1 MKKTIQVVLRAL
13 CFLIAG
19 LCLWGNVFAQTQ
31 EVSGVVKSSEGS
43 PLAGVTVAVKNGQI
57 KVLTADNGSF
67 HIKAAK
73 GDVLHFSY
81 IGFADVEETVTG
93 ASMQVIMTANEAAS
107 AGSDVVVTALGIKRE
122 SKSLGYGVQEIKGAE
137 LADRHEDNVTNTLSG
152 KVAGLQV
159 IKSSNGPA
167 GSTKIVLRGY
177 NSLTGDNQPLIV
189 VDGIPIDNYAGVPR
203 GGTNDFWNPSLDM
216 GNGLSDINADDI
228 ASVSVLK
235 GPAAAAL
242 YGSRAGNGVILITT
256 KTGHK
261 QDGLGIT
268 VSSNFGIESVFT
280 QPDMQSQYGQGDNG
294 TLDKTSGASWGPQIK
309 GQSYEKWDGSKAN
322 MQAYDNVKNYF
333 GNGFN
338 NSTNV
343 SFSQL
348 YNKTSIY
355 TSFNRLYDKSMLP
368 GSKYERTNLT
378 SRAVS
383 KFGKNDRWTLDT
395 KVQYSNSTA
404 NNRPSGGVNAGNAFA
419 VMYQLPRSLDI
430 RDFSAAT
437 DPYGAMIWYVPA
449 SSEVN
454 PYWASKYNLNS
465 DTRDRFLLNG
475 SLKYQFND
483 WLNAEIKGG
492 ADIYNTATEG
502 KTYAGGPLTNQ
513 YSEGKNSFTETN
525 YSFLINAQKDNV
537 FGKFGGLVNVGG
549 NLMDRTLSSL
559 SSGSGSLEVPD
570 LFLLNNGVNSPTV
583 SQSYSHQK
591 INSLYGT
598 VQVNYDGYI
607 FLDGTF
613 RNDWSSTLSKENR
626 SYFYPSLSLSYVFT
640 DMIRKTGGNVPSW
653 FTYGKLRA
661 SVAEVGNGL
670 QPYQLY
676 NTYSIGKDP
685 NGNTNASTGST
696 FYNADVRSE
705 LIKSTEIGTELKFLQ
720 NRIGLDISWYKTNA
734 TRQLLAIP
742 QDALSGYSSKMINAG
757 NIQNEGIEVVLNTSV
772 LNKPGAL
779 NWDMTVN
786 FSKNNNKII
795 ALTDE
800 NHTYSLGGY
809 DDVSIVAETG
819 RNYGEIYGTKFLRV
833 DDPDSKYYGQLLL
846 SGTGLPQ
853 GTADK
858 YDLGNQQANY
868 LLGITNHFSYK
879 GFNLSFLLD
888 GRFGGK
894 IFSATYA
901 AMEAAGTAGVTA
913 NRGKMVV
920 NGVIEDGK
928 GGYVDNTTEVSTE
941 EYWKAVQKSGNVG
954 IVEANLYDA
963 TNIRLRNVQ
972 LSYNLPQRWLEKSPV
987 QRASLGFSCNN
998 VWMIS
1003 SHLHGIDPESVYAT
1017 GTNAVGFENAAPPT
1031 TRSFMFNLSL
1041 SF

>member
-1 MKKTIQVVLRAL
+1 MKKSTQVVLRAV
-13 CFLIAG
+13 CFLMAG
-19 LCLWGNVFAQTQ
+19 LVLWGSAFAQAQ
-31 EVSGVVKSSEGS
+31 EVSGVVKSSEGT
-43 PLAGVTVAVKNGQI
+43 PLAGVTVSVKGGQT
-57 KVLTADNGSF
+57 KVLSTDDGAF
-67 HIKAAK
+67 HIKAANEE
-73 GDVLHFSY
+73 VLVFSY
-81 IGFADVEETVTG
+81 IGFADVEQTVSGTT
-93 ASMQVIMTANEAAS
+93 MNVTMTPNEAAS
-107 AGSDVVVTALGIKRE
+107 AGTDVVVTALGIKRE

-137 LADRHEDNVTNTLSG
+137 LSDRHEDNVTNTLSG

-203 GGTNDFWNPSLDM
+203 GGTNDYWNPSLDM
-216 GNGLSDINADDI
+216 GNGLSDLNADDI

-261 QDGLGIT
+261 QNGLGIT
-268 VSSNFGIESVFT
+268 VSSNFAVENVFM
-280 QPDMQSQYGQGDNG
+280 QPDIQSKYGQGDNG
-294 TLDKTSGASWGPQIK
+294 TYDKTSSASWGPEIT
-309 GQSYEKWDGSKAN
+309 GQSYEKWDGSTAN
-322 MQAYDNVKNYF
+322 MQAYDNVKNF
-333 GNGFN
+333 FNNGFN

-378 SRAVS
+378 TRAVS
-383 KFGKNDRWTLDT
+383 KFGKDDRWTLDT
-395 KVQYSNSTA
+395 KVQYSKSTA
-404 NNRPSGGVNAGNAFA
+404 NNRPSGGDNAGNAFA
-419 VMYQLPRSLDI
+419 VMYQLPRTLDI
-430 RDFSAAT
+430 RDFSAAK
-437 DPYGAMIWYVPA
+437 DQYGDMIWYDPA
-449 SSEVN
+449 SSQLN
-454 PYWASKYNLNS
+454 PYWGAKYNLNS

-513 YSEGKNSFTETN
+513 YSQGKNSFTETN
-525 YSFLINAQKDNV
+525 YSFLVNAQKDNI

-549 NLMDRTLSSL
+549 NLMDRTISAL
-559 SSGSGSLEVPD
+559 SSGSGALEVPD
-570 LFLLNNGVNSPTV
+570 LFVLNNGVNSPSV

-598 VQVNYDGYI
+598 VQVNYDGYL

-613 RNDWSSTLSKENR
+613 RNDWSSTLSKNNR
-626 SYFYPSLSLSYVFT
+626 SYFYPSLSLSYVFS
-640 DMIRKTGGNVPSW
+640 DMIRKTGGSLPSW

-661 SVAEVGNGL
+661 SVAEVGNSL

-685 NGNTNASTGST
+685 NGNTTASTGST
-696 FYNADVRSE
+696 YYNDNVRSE

-720 NRIGLDISWYKTNA
+720 SRIGLDVSYYKTNA

-742 QDALSGYSSKMINAG
+742 QDPLSGYSSKMVNAG
-757 NIQNEGIEVVLNTSV
+757 NIQNEGIEVILNTSI
-772 LNKPGAL
+772 LNKPDAL

-795 ALTDE
+795 SLTDE
-800 NHTYSLGGY
+800 SNTYALGGY
-809 DDVSIVAETG
+809 DALSIVAETG
-819 RNYGEIYGTKFLRV
+819 KNYGEIYGTAFKRV
-833 DDPDSKYYGQLLL
+833 EDKSSSDYGKLLL

-853 GTADK
+853 ATSDK
-858 YDLGNQQANY
+858 RDLGNQQADY
-868 LLGITNHFSYK
+868 LLGMTNHFSYK
-879 GFNLSFLLD
+879 GINLSFLID

-894 IFSATYA
+894 IFSGTYA
-901 AMEAAGTAGVTA
+901 AMEAAGTAGITA

-920 NGVIEDGK
+920 DGVVDDGA
-928 GGYVDNTTEVSTE
+928 GGYTANTTEITTE
-941 EYWKAVQKSGNVG
+941 QYWKAVQSGNIG

-963 TNIRLRNVQ
+963 TNIRLRNIQV
-972 LSYNLPQRWLEKSPV
+972 SYNLPRKWLGTSPI
-987 QRASLGFSCNN
+987 QRASVGLSCNN

-1003 SHLHGIDPESVYAT
+1003 SHMHGIDPESVYAT

-1031 TRSFMFNLSL
+1031 TRSIMFNLSL

>member
-1 MKKTIQVVLRAL
+1 MKKSTQVVLRAA
-13 CFLIAG
+13 CFFIAG
-19 LCLWGNVFAQTQ
+19 LFLWGNAFAQTQ
-31 EVSGVVKSSEGS
+31 EVSGVVKSSEGT
-43 PLAGVTVAVKNGQI
+43 PLAGVVVAVKDGQQ
-57 KVLTADNGSF
+57 KVLSQDNGSF
-67 HIKAAK
+67 HIKAAN
-73 GDVLHFSY
+73 GNVLTFSY
-81 IGFADVEETVTG
+81 IGYANAEQTVTG
-93 ASMQVIMTANEAAS
+93 PTMEVTMTANEAAS

-122 SKSLGYGVQEIKGAE
+122 SKSLGYGVQEVKGAE
-137 LADRHEDNVTNTLSG
+137 LADRHEPNVTNTLSG

-159 IKSSNGPA
+159 VKSSNGPA

-256 KTGHK
+256 KTGKK
-261 QDGLGIT
+261 QNGLGIT
-268 VSSNFGIESVFT
+268 VSSNFGFENVFT
-280 QPDMQSQYGQGDNG
+280 QPDMQSKYGEGENG
-294 TLDKTSGASWGPQIK
+294 IYDKSSGSSWGPEIK
-309 GQSYEKWDGSKAN
+309 GQSYEKWDGSTGT
-322 MQAYDNVKNYF
+322 MRAYDNVKNF
-333 GNGFN
+333 FNTGFN

-378 SRAVS
+378 ARAVS
-383 KFGKNDRWTLDT
+383 KFGKDDRWTLDT
-395 KVQYSNSTA
+395 KVQYSKSAA

-430 RDFSAAT
+430 RDFSVPK
-437 DPYGAMIWYVPA
+437 DQYGNMTWYDPA
-449 SSEVN
+449 STDIN
-454 PYWASKYNLNS
+454 PYWAALYNLNS
-465 DTRDRFLLNG
+465 DSRDRFLLNG

-492 ADIYNTATEG
+492 ADIYNTATEA
-502 KTYAGGPLTNQ
+502 KAYAGGPITNQ
-513 YSEGKNSFTETN
+513 YSQGKNSFTETN
-525 YSFLINAQKDNV
+525 YSFLINAQKDNI
-537 FGKFGGLVNVGG
+537 FGKFGGLLNIGG
-549 NLMDRTLSSL
+549 NLMDRTISSL
-559 SSGSGSLEVPD
+559 SSGSGELVVPD
-570 LFLLNNGVNSPTV
+570 LFLLNNGKNSPTV
-583 SQSYSHQK
+583 SQTYSHHK
-591 INSLYGT
+591 INSLYGSA
-598 VQVNYDGYI
+598 QVNYDGYL
-607 FLDGTF
+607 FLDATF
-613 RNDWSSTLSKENR
+613 RNDWSSTLSKANR

-640 DMIRKTGGNVPSW
+640 DMIRKTGGSVPSW

-661 SVAEVGNGL
+661 SIAQVGNSL

-685 NGNTNASTGST
+685 NGNTTAAPGGTYFNE
-696 FYNADVRSE
+696 NVRSE
-705 LIKSTEIGTELKFLQ
+705 LIKSTEIGTELRFLQ
-720 NRIGLDISWYKTNA
+720 SRIGLDLSWYKTNA
-734 TRQLLAIP
+734 TRQLLAID
-742 QDALSGYSSKMINAG
+742 QDPLSGYPKKMVNAG
-757 NIQNEGIEVVLNTSV
+757 NIQNEGFEAILNARI
-772 LNKPGAL
+772 LDKPESL

-795 ALTDE
+795 ELTPD
-800 NHTYSLGGY
+800 NPSYSLGGY
-809 DDVSIVAETG
+809 DALSIVAEAG
-819 RNYGEIYGTKFLRV
+819 KNYGEIYGTAFQRV
-833 DDPDSKYYGQLLL
+833 EDPNSEYYGQLLL
-846 SGTGLPQ
+846 TGTGLPQ
-853 GTADK
+853 GTSDLR
-858 YDLGNQQANY
+858 DLGNQQADY
-868 LLGITNHFSYK
+868 LLGITNHFSFK
-879 GFNLSFLLD
+879 GFNLSFLVD

-920 NGVIEDGK
+920 DGVVDDGN
-928 GGYVDNTTEVSTE
+928 GGYTKNTTEITTE
-941 EYWKAVQKSGNVG
+941 QYWTAIQSGNIG

-963 TNIRLRNVQ
+963 TNIRLRNIQ
-972 LSYNLPQRWLEKSPV
+972 LSYNLPHRWLEKSAI
-987 QRASLGFSCNN
+987 QRASVGLSCNN

-1003 SHLHGIDPESVYAT
+1003 SHMRGIDPESVYAT
-1017 GTNAVGFENAAPPT
+1017 GSNAVGFESSAPPT
-1031 TRSFMFNLSL
+1031 TRSIMFNLSL

>member
-1 MKKTIQVVLRAL
+1 MKKSTQVVLRAA
-13 CFLIAG
+13 CFFIAG
-19 LCLWGNVFAQTQ
+19 LFLWGNAFAQTQ
-31 EVSGVVKSSEGS
+31 EVSGVVKSSEGT
-43 PLAGVTVAVKNGQI
+43 PLAGVVVAVKDGQQ
-57 KVLTADNGSF
+57 KVLSQDNGSF
-67 HIKAAK
+67 HIKAAN
-73 GDVLHFSY
+73 GNVLTFSY
-81 IGFADVEETVTG
+81 IGYANAEQTVTG
-93 ASMQVIMTANEAAS
+93 PTMEVTMTANEAAS

-122 SKSLGYGVQEIKGAE
+122 SKSLGYGVQEVKGAE
-137 LADRHEDNVTNTLSG
+137 LADRHEPNVTNTLSG

-159 IKSSNGPA
+159 VKSSNGPA

-256 KTGHK
+256 KTGKK
-261 QDGLGIT
+261 QNGLGIT
-268 VSSNFGIESVFT
+268 VSSNFGFENVFT
-280 QPDMQSQYGQGDNG
+280 QPDMQSKYGEGENG
-294 TLDKTSGASWGPQIK
+294 IYDKSSGSSWGPEIK
-309 GQSYEKWDGSKAN
+309 GQSYEKWDGSTGT
-322 MQAYDNVKNYF
+322 MRAYDNVKNF
-333 GNGFN
+333 FNTGFN

-378 SRAVS
+378 ARAVS
-383 KFGKNDRWTLDT
+383 KFGKDDRWTLDT
-395 KVQYSNSTA
+395 KVQYSKSAA

-430 RDFSAAT
+430 RDFSVPK
-437 DPYGAMIWYVPA
+437 DQYGNMTWYDPA
-449 SSEVN
+449 STDIN
-454 PYWASKYNLNS
+454 PYWAALYNLNS
-465 DTRDRFLLNG
+465 DSRDRFLLNG

-492 ADIYNTATEG
+492 ADIYNTATEA
-502 KTYAGGPLTNQ
+502 KAYAGGPITNQ
-513 YSEGKNSFTETN
+513 YSQGKNSFTETN
-525 YSFLINAQKDNV
+525 YSFLINAQKDNI
-537 FGKFGGLVNVGG
+537 FGKFGGLLNIGG
-549 NLMDRTLSSL
+549 NLMDRTISSL
-559 SSGSGSLEVPD
+559 SSGSGELVVPD
-570 LFLLNNGVNSPTV
+570 LFLLNNGKNSPTV
-583 SQSYSHQK
+583 SQTYSHHK
-591 INSLYGT
+591 INSLYGSA
-598 VQVNYDGYI
+598 QVNYDGYL
-607 FLDGTF
+607 FLDATF
-613 RNDWSSTLSKENR
+613 RNDWSSTLSKANR

-640 DMIRKTGGNVPSW
+640 DMIRKTGGSVPSW

-661 SVAEVGNGL
+661 SIAQVGNSL

-685 NGNTNASTGST
+685 NGNTTAAPGGTYFNE
-696 FYNADVRSE
+696 NVRSE
-705 LIKSTEIGTELKFLQ
+705 LIKSTEIGTELRFLQ
-720 NRIGLDISWYKTNA
+720 SRIGLDLSWYKTNA
-734 TRQLLAIP
+734 TRQLLAID
-742 QDALSGYSSKMINAG
+742 QDPLSGYPKKMVNAG
-757 NIQNEGIEVVLNTSV
+757 NIQNEGFEAILNARI
-772 LNKPGAL
+772 LDKPESL

-795 ALTDE
+795 ELTPD
-800 NHTYSLGGY
+800 NPSYSLGGY
-809 DDVSIVAETG
+809 DALSIVAEAG
-819 RNYGEIYGTKFLRV
+819 KNYGEIYGTAFQRV
-833 DDPDSKYYGQLLL
+833 EDPNSEYYGQLLL
-846 SGTGLPQ
+846 TGTGLPQ
-853 GTADK
+853 GTSDLR
-858 YDLGNQQANY
+858 DLGNQQADY
-868 LLGITNHFSYK
+868 LLGITNYFSFK
-879 GFNLSFLLD
+879 GFNLSFLVD

-920 NGVIEDGK
+920 DGVVDDGN
-928 GGYVDNTTEVSTE
+928 GGYTKNTTEITTE
-941 EYWKAVQKSGNVG
+941 QYWTAIQSGNIG

-963 TNIRLRNVQ
+963 TNIRLRNIQ
-972 LSYNLPQRWLEKSPV
+972 LSYNLPHRWLEKSAI
-987 QRASLGFSCNN
+987 QRASVGLSCNN

-1003 SHLHGIDPESVYAT
+1003 SHMRGIDPESVYAT
-1017 GTNAVGFENAAPPT
+1017 GSNAVGFESSAPPT
-1031 TRSFMFNLSL
+1031 TRSIMFNLSL

>member
-1 MKKTIQVVLRAL
+1 MKKSTQVVLRAA
-13 CFLIAG
+13 CFFMAG
-19 LCLWGNVFAQTQ
+19 LFLWGNAFAQTQ
-31 EVSGVVKSSEGS
+31 EVSGVVKSSEGT
-43 PLAGVTVAVKNGQI
+43 PLAGVVVAVKDGQQ
-57 KVLTADNGSF
+57 KVLSQDNGSF
-67 HIKAAK
+67 HIKAAN
-73 GDVLHFSY
+73 GNVLTFSY
-81 IGFADVEETVTG
+81 IGYANAEQTVTG
-93 ASMQVIMTANEAAS
+93 PTMEVTMTANEAAS

-122 SKSLGYGVQEIKGAE
+122 SKSLGYGVQEVKGAE
-137 LADRHEDNVTNTLSG
+137 LADRHEPNVTNTLSG

-159 IKSSNGPA
+159 VKSSNGPA

-256 KTGHK
+256 KTGKK
-261 QDGLGIT
+261 QNGLGIT
-268 VSSNFGIESVFT
+268 VSSNFGFENVFT
-280 QPDMQSQYGQGDNG
+280 QPDMQSKYGEGENG
-294 TLDKTSGASWGPQIK
+294 IYDKTSGSSWGPEIK
-309 GQSYEKWDGSKAN
+309 GQSYEKWDGSTGT
-322 MQAYDNVKNYF
+322 MQAYDNVKNF
-333 GNGFN
+333 FNTGFN

-378 SRAVS
+378 ARAVG
-383 KFGKNDRWTLDT
+383 KFGKDDRWTLDT
-395 KVQYSNSTA
+395 KVQYSKSAA

-430 RDFSAAT
+430 RDFSVPKDQYGNMTWYDPTST
-437 DPYGAMIWYVPA
+437 DI
-449 SSEVN
+449 N
-454 PYWASKYNLNS
+454 PYWAALYNLNS
-465 DTRDRFLLNG
+465 DSRDRFLLNG

-492 ADIYNTATEG
+492 ADIYNTATEA
-502 KTYAGGPLTNQ
+502 KAYAGGPITNQ
-513 YSEGKNSFTETN
+513 YSQGKNSFTETN
-525 YSFLINAQKDNV
+525 YSFLINAQKDNI
-537 FGKFGGLVNVGG
+537 FGKFGGLLNIGG
-549 NLMDRTLSSL
+549 NLMDRTISSL
-559 SSGSGSLEVPD
+559 SSGSGELVVPD
-570 LFLLNNGVNSPTV
+570 LFLLNNGKNSPTV
-583 SQSYSHQK
+583 SQTYSHHK
-591 INSLYGT
+591 INSLYGSA
-598 VQVNYDGYI
+598 QVNYDGYL
-607 FLDGTF
+607 FLDATF
-613 RNDWSSTLSKENR
+613 RNDWSSTLSKANR

-640 DMIRKTGGNVPSW
+640 DMIRKTGGSVPSW

-661 SVAEVGNGL
+661 SIAQVGNSL

-685 NGNTNASTGST
+685 NGNTTAGPGGTYFNE
-696 FYNADVRSE
+696 NVRSE
-705 LIKSTEIGTELKFLQ
+705 LIKSTEIGTELRFFQ
-720 NRIGLDISWYKTNA
+720 SRIGLDLSWYKTNA
-734 TRQLLAIP
+734 TRQLLAID
-742 QDALSGYSSKMINAG
+742 QDPLSGYPKKMVNAG
-757 NIQNEGIEVVLNTSV
+757 NIQNEGFEAILNARI
-772 LNKPGAL
+772 LDKPESL

-795 ALTDE
+795 ELTPD
-800 NHTYSLGGY
+800 NPSYSLGGY
-809 DDVSIVAETG
+809 DALSIVAEAG
-819 RNYGEIYGTKFLRV
+819 KNYGEIYGTAFQRV
-833 DDPDSKYYGQLLL
+833 EDPNSEYYGQLLL
-846 SGTGLPQ
+846 TGTGLPQ
-853 GTADK
+853 GTSDLR
-858 YDLGNQQANY
+858 DLGNQQADY
-868 LLGITNHFSYK
+868 LLGVTNHFSFK
-879 GFNLSFLLD
+879 GFNLSFLVD

-920 NGVIEDGK
+920 DGVVDDGN
-928 GGYVDNTTEVSTE
+928 GGYTKNTTEITTE
-941 EYWKAVQKSGNVG
+941 QYWTAIQSGNIG

-963 TNIRLRNVQ
+963 TNIRLRNIQ
-972 LSYNLPQRWLEKSPV
+972 LSYNLPHRWLEKSAI
-987 QRASLGFSCNN
+987 QRASVGLSCNN

-1003 SHLHGIDPESVYAT
+1003 SHMRGIDPESVYAT
-1017 GTNAVGFENAAPPT
+1017 GSNAVGFESSAPPT
-1031 TRSFMFNLSL
+1031 TRSIMFNLSL

>member
-1 MKKTIQVVLRAL
+1 MKKSTHVVLRAV

-19 LCLWGNVFAQTQ
+19 LTLWGNVFAQTQ
-31 EVSGVVKSSEGS
+31 EVSGVVKSSEGT
-43 PLAGVTVAVKNGQI
+43 PLEGVVVAVKNGQQ
-57 KVLTADNGSF
+57 KVLSEHNGRF
-67 HIKAAK
+67 QIKAAN
-73 GDVLHFSY
+73 GDVLTFSY
-81 IGFADVEETVTG
+81 IGYADAEQTVT
-93 ASMQVIMTANEAAS
+93 STTMEVTMTANEAAS

-122 SKSLGYGVQEIKGAE
+122 SKSLGYGVQEIKGPE
-137 LADRHEDNVTNTLSG
+137 LADRHENNVTNSLTG

-189 VDGIPIDNYAGVPR
+189 VDGIPVDNYAGVPR

-256 KTGHK
+256 KTGIK

-268 VSSNFGIESVFT
+268 VSSNFGFESVFT
-280 QPDMQSQYGQGDNG
+280 QPDLQSKYGQGANG
-294 TLDKTSGASWGPQIK
+294 VYSRTSSSSWGPEIK
-309 GQSYEKWDGSKAN
+309 GQSYEKWDGSTGT
-322 MQAYDNVKNYF
+322 MQAHDNVKSFFNT
-333 GNGFN
+333 GFN

-383 KFGKNDRWTLDT
+383 KFGKDDRWTLDT
-395 KVQYSNSTA
+395 KIQYSKSTA

-430 RDFSAAT
+430 RDFSEAKDQFGDMSWY
-437 DPYGAMIWYVPA
+437 DPTSTEI
-449 SSEVN
+449 N
-454 PYWASKYNLNS
+454 PYWGALYNLNS
-465 DTRDRFLLNG
+465 DTRNRFLLNG

-492 ADIYNTATEG
+492 ADIYNTNTEG
-502 KTYAGGPLTNQ
+502 KAYAGGPITNQ
-513 YSEGKNSFTETN
+513 YSQGKNDFTETN
-525 YSFLINAQKDNV
+525 YSFLINAQKDNI
-537 FGKFGGLVNVGG
+537 FGKLGGLVNVGG
-549 NLMDRTLSSL
+549 NLMDRTISSL
-559 SSGSGSLEVPD
+559 SSGSGELVVPD
-570 LFLLNNGVNSPTV
+570 LFLLNNGKNSPTV
-583 SQSYSHQK
+583 NQTYSHHK

-613 RNDWSSTLSKENR
+613 RNDWSSTLSKNNR
-626 SYFYPSLSLSYVFT
+626 SYFYPSVSLSYVFT

-661 SVAEVGNGL
+661 SLAEVGNSL

-685 NGNTNASTGST
+685 NGNTTAGTGDT
-696 FYNADVRSE
+696 YFNDNVRSE
-705 LIKSTEIGTELKFLQ
+705 LIKSTEIGAELRFFKS
-720 NRIGLDISWYKTNA
+720 RIGLDLSWYKTNA
-734 TRQLLAIP
+734 TRQLLAIS
-742 QDALSGYSSKMINAG
+742 QDPLSGYPKKMVNAG
-757 NIQNEGIEVVLNTSV
+757 NIQNEGFEAILNARILDNPSS
-772 LNKPGAL
+772 LG
-779 NWDMTVN
+779 WDMTVN

-795 ALTDE
+795 ELTPD
-800 NHTYSLGGY
+800 NPSYSLGGY
-809 DDVSIVAETG
+809 DALNIVAEAG
-819 RNYGEIYGTKFLRV
+819 KNYGEIYGTAFRRV
-833 DDPDSKYYGQLLL
+833 EDPSSKYYGQLLL

-853 GTADK
+853 GTPDSR
-858 YDLGNQQANY
+858 DLGNQQADY
-868 LLGITNHFSYK
+868 LLGVTNNFSFG
-879 GFNLSFLLD
+879 GFNLSFLVD

-901 AMEAAGTAGVTA
+901 AMEAAGTAGITG

-920 NGVIEDGK
+920 DGVVDDGN
-928 GGYVDNTTEVSTE
+928 GGYAKNATEITTEQ
-941 EYWKAVQKSGNVG
+941 YWSAIQSGNIG

-963 TNIRLRNVQ
+963 TNIRLRNIQ
-972 LSYNLPQRWLEKSPV
+972 LSYNIPHKWLERSAI
-987 QRASLGFSCNN
+987 QRASVGLSCNN

-1003 SHLHGIDPESVYAT
+1003 SHMPGIDPESVYAT
-1017 GTNAVGFENAAPPT
+1017 GSNAVGFESSAPPT
-1031 TRSFMFNLSL
+1031 TRSIMFNLSL

>member
-1 MKKTIQVVLRAL
+1 MKKSTQVVLRAV

-19 LCLWGNVFAQTQ
+19 LTLWGNVFAQTQ
-31 EVSGVVKSSEGS
+31 EVSGVVKSSEGT
-43 PLAGVTVAVKNGQI
+43 PLQGVEVAVKNGQQ
-57 KVLTADNGSF
+57 KVLTEENGTF
-67 HIKAAK
+67 LIKAAN
-73 GDVLHFSY
+73 GDVLTFSY
-81 IGFADVEETVTG
+81 IGYEDATQTVSGTT
-93 ASMQVIMTANEAAS
+93 MEVTMTANEAAS

-122 SKSLGYGVQEIKGAE
+122 SKSLGYGVQEVKGAE
-137 LADRHEDNVTNTLSG
+137 LADRHEPNVTNTLSG

-159 IKSSNGPA
+159 VKSSNGPA

-256 KTGHK
+256 KTGKK
-261 QDGLGIT
+261 QNGLGIT
-268 VSSNFGIESVFT
+268 VSSNFGFENVFT
-280 QPDMQSQYGQGDNG
+280 QPDMQSKYGEGENG
-294 TLDKTSGASWGPQIK
+294 IYDKSSGSSWGPEIK
-309 GQSYEKWDGSKAN
+309 GQSYEKWDGSTGT
-322 MQAYDNVKNYF
+322 MRAYDNVKNF
-333 GNGFN
+333 FNTGFN

-378 SRAVS
+378 ARAVS
-383 KFGKNDRWTLDT
+383 KFGKDDRWTLDT
-395 KVQYSNSTA
+395 KVQYSKSAA

-430 RDFSAAT
+430 RDFSVPK
-437 DPYGAMIWYVPA
+437 DQYGNMTWYDPA
-449 SSEVN
+449 STDIN
-454 PYWASKYNLNS
+454 PYWAALYNLNS
-465 DTRDRFLLNG
+465 DSRDRFLLNG

-492 ADIYNTATEG
+492 ADIYNTATEA
-502 KTYAGGPLTNQ
+502 KAYAGGPITNQ
-513 YSEGKNSFTETN
+513 YSQGKNSFTETN
-525 YSFLINAQKDNV
+525 YSFLINAQKDNI
-537 FGKFGGLVNVGG
+537 FGKFGGLLNIGG
-549 NLMDRTLSSL
+549 NLMDRTISSL
-559 SSGSGSLEVPD
+559 SSGSGELVVPD
-570 LFLLNNGVNSPTV
+570 LFLLNNGKNSPTV
-583 SQSYSHQK
+583 SQTYSHHK
-591 INSLYGT
+591 INSLYGSA
-598 VQVNYDGYI
+598 QVNYDGYL
-607 FLDGTF
+607 FLDATF
-613 RNDWSSTLSKENR
+613 RNDWSSTLSKANR

-640 DMIRKTGGNVPSW
+640 DMIRKTGGSVPSW

-661 SVAEVGNGL
+661 SIAQVGNSL

-685 NGNTNASTGST
+685 NGNTTAAPGGTYFNE
-696 FYNADVRSE
+696 NVRSE
-705 LIKSTEIGTELKFLQ
+705 LIKSTEIGTELRFFQ
-720 NRIGLDISWYKTNA
+720 SRIGLDLSWYKTNA
-734 TRQLLAIP
+734 TRQLLAID
-742 QDALSGYSSKMINAG
+742 QDPLSGYPKKMVNAG
-757 NIQNEGIEVVLNTSV
+757 NIQNEGFEAILNARI
-772 LNKPGAL
+772 LDKPESL

-795 ALTDE
+795 ELTPD
-800 NHTYSLGGY
+800 NPSYSLGGY
-809 DDVSIVAETG
+809 DALSIVAEAG
-819 RNYGEIYGTKFLRV
+819 KNYGEIYGTAFQRV
-833 DDPDSKYYGQLLL
+833 EDPNSEYYGQLLL
-846 SGTGLPQ
+846 TGTGLPQ
-853 GTADK
+853 GTSDLR
-858 YDLGNQQANY
+858 DLGNQQADY
-868 LLGITNHFSYK
+868 LLGITNYFSFK
-879 GFNLSFLLD
+879 GFNLSFLVD

-920 NGVIEDGK
+920 DGVVDDGN
-928 GGYVDNTTEVSTE
+928 GGYTKNTTEITTE
-941 EYWKAVQKSGNVG
+941 QYWTAIQSGNIG

-963 TNIRLRNVQ
+963 TNIRLRNIQ
-972 LSYNLPQRWLEKSPV
+972 LSYNLPHRWLEKSAI
-987 QRASLGFSCNN
+987 QRASVGLSCNN

-1003 SHLHGIDPESVYAT
+1003 SHMRGIDPESVYAT
-1017 GTNAVGFENAAPPT
+1017 GSNAVGFESSAPPT
-1031 TRSFMFNLSL
+1031 TRSIMFNLSL

>member
-1 MKKTIQVVLRAL
+1 MKKSTQVVLRAV

-19 LCLWGNVFAQTQ
+19 LCLWGSAFAQAQ
-31 EVSGVVKSSEGS
+31 EVSGVVKSSEGT
-43 PLAGVTVAVKNGQI
+43 PLAGVTVAVKGGQL
-57 KVLTADNGSF
+57 KVLSTDDGAF
-67 HIKAAK
+67 HIKATN
-73 GDVLHFSY
+73 GDVLVFSY
-81 IGFADVEETVTG
+81 IGFADIAQTVSG
-93 ASMQVIMTANEAAS
+93 ATMNVTMTPNEAAS
-107 AGSDVVVTALGIKRE
+107 AGTDVVVTALGIKRE

-203 GGTNDFWNPSLDM
+203 GGTNDYWNPSLDM
-216 GNGLSDINADDI
+216 GNGLSDLNADDI

-261 QDGLGIT
+261 QNGLGIT
-268 VSSNFGIESVFT
+268 VSSNFGIENVFM
-280 QPDMQSQYGQGDNG
+280 QPDMQSQYGQGENG
-294 TLDKTSGASWGPQIK
+294 TYDKTSSSSWGPAIS
-309 GQSYEKWDGSKAN
+309 GQSYEKWDGSTAN
-322 MQAYDNVKNYF
+322 MTAYDNVKNF
-333 GNGFN
+333 FNNGFN

-378 SRAVS
+378 TRAVS
-383 KFGKNDRWTLDT
+383 KFGKDDRWTLDT
-395 KVQYSNSTA
+395 KVQYSKSTA
-404 NNRPSGGVNAGNAFA
+404 NNRPSGGDNAGNAFA

-430 RDFSAAT
+430 RDFSAAK
-437 DPYGAMIWYVPA
+437 DQYGDMIWYDPT
-449 SSEVN
+449 SSQLN
-454 PYWASKYNLNS
+454 PYWGAKYNLNS

-475 SLKYQFND
+475 SLKYEFND
-483 WLNAEIKGG
+483 WLNAEVKGG

-513 YSEGKNSFTETN
+513 YSQGKNSFTETN
-525 YSFLINAQKDNV
+525 YSFLVNAQKDNV
-537 FGKFGGLVNVGG
+537 VGKFGGLVNVGG
-549 NLMDRTLSSL
+549 NLMDRTISSL
-559 SSGSGSLEVPD
+559 SSGSGQLEVPD
-570 LFLLNNGVNSPTV
+570 LFLLNNGVNSPSV
-583 SQSYSHQK
+583 SQSFSHQK

-598 VQVNYDGYI
+598 VQVNYDGYL

-613 RNDWSSTLSKENR
+613 RNDWSSTLSKDNR
-626 SYFYPSLSLSYVFT
+626 SYFYPSLSLSYVFS
-640 DMIRKTGGNVPSW
+640 DMIRKTGGSLPAW

-661 SVAEVGNGL
+661 SVAEVGNSL

-685 NGNTNASTGST
+685 NGNTTASTGST
-696 FYNADVRSE
+696 YYNDNVRSE

-720 NRIGLDISWYKTNA
+720 NRIGLDVSWYKTNA

-742 QDALSGYSSKMINAG
+742 QDALSGYSSKMVNAG
-757 NIQNEGIEVVLNTSV
+757 NIQNEGIEVILNTSI
-772 LNKPGAL
+772 LNKPDAL

-795 ALTDE
+795 SLTDE
-800 NHTYSLGGY
+800 SNTYALGGY
-809 DDVSIVAETG
+809 DALSIVAETG
-819 RNYGEIYGTKFLRV
+819 KNYGEIYGTAFKRV
-833 DDPDSKYYGQLLL
+833 EDKGSDAYGELLL

-853 GTADK
+853 ATSDK
-858 YDLGNQQANY
+858 RDLGNQQADY
-868 LLGITNHFSYK
+868 LLGFTNHFSYK
-879 GFNLSFLLD
+879 GFNLSFLVD

-894 IFSATYA
+894 IFSGTYA
-901 AMEAAGTAGVTA
+901 AMEAAGTAGITA
-913 NRGKMVV
+913 NRGKMIV
-920 NGVIEDGK
+920 NGVVDDGA
-928 GGYVDNTTEVSTE
+928 GGYTKNTTEITTE
-941 EYWKAVQKSGNVG
+941 QYWTAVQSGNIG

-963 TNIRLRNVQ
+963 TNIRLRNIQV
-972 LSYNLPQRWLEKSPV
+972 SYNLPRKWLGTSPI
-987 QRASLGFSCNN
+987 QRASLGLSCNN

-1003 SHLHGIDPESVYAT
+1003 SHMHGIDPESVYAT

-1031 TRSFMFNLSL
+1031 TRSIMFNLSL

>member
-1 MKKTIQVVLRAL
+1 MKKSTQVVLRAA
-13 CFLIAG
+13 CFFIAG
-19 LCLWGNVFAQTQ
+19 LFLWGNAFAQTQ
-31 EVSGVVKSSEGS
+31 EVSGVVKSSEGT
-43 PLAGVTVAVKNGQI
+43 PLAGVVVAVKDGQQ
-57 KVLTADNGSF
+57 KVLSQDNGSF
-67 HIKAAK
+67 HIKAAN
-73 GDVLHFSY
+73 GNVLTFSY
-81 IGFADVEETVTG
+81 IGYANAEQTVTG
-93 ASMQVIMTANEAAS
+93 PTMEVTMTANEAAS

-122 SKSLGYGVQEIKGAE
+122 SKSLGYGVQEVKGAE
-137 LADRHEDNVTNTLSG
+137 LADRHEPNVTNTLSG

-159 IKSSNGPA
+159 VKSSNGPA

-256 KTGHK
+256 KTGKK
-261 QDGLGIT
+261 QNGLGIT
-268 VSSNFGIESVFT
+268 VSSNFGFENVFT
-280 QPDMQSQYGQGDNG
+280 QPDMQSKYGEGENG
-294 TLDKTSGASWGPQIK
+294 IYDKSSGSSWGPEIK
-309 GQSYEKWDGSKAN
+309 GQSYEKWDGSTGT
-322 MQAYDNVKNYF
+322 MRAYDNVKNF
-333 GNGFN
+333 FNTGFN

-378 SRAVS
+378 ARAVS
-383 KFGKNDRWTLDT
+383 KFGKDDRWTLDT
-395 KVQYSNSTA
+395 KVQYSKSAA

-430 RDFSAAT
+430 RDFSVPK
-437 DPYGAMIWYVPA
+437 DQYGNMTWYDPA
-449 SSEVN
+449 STDIN
-454 PYWASKYNLNS
+454 PYWAALYNLNS
-465 DTRDRFLLNG
+465 DSRDRFLLNG

-492 ADIYNTATEG
+492 ADIYNTATEA
-502 KTYAGGPLTNQ
+502 KAYAGGPITNQ
-513 YSEGKNSFTETN
+513 YSQGKNSFTETN
-525 YSFLINAQKDNV
+525 YSFLINAQKDNI
-537 FGKFGGLVNVGG
+537 FGKFGGLLNIGG
-549 NLMDRTLSSL
+549 NLMDRTISSL
-559 SSGSGSLEVPD
+559 SSGSGELVVPD
-570 LFLLNNGVNSPTV
+570 LFLLNNGKNSPTV
-583 SQSYSHQK
+583 SQTYSHHK
-591 INSLYGT
+591 INSLYGSA
-598 VQVNYDGYI
+598 QVNYDGYL
-607 FLDGTF
+607 FLDATF
-613 RNDWSSTLSKENR
+613 RNDWSSTLSKANR

-640 DMIRKTGGNVPSW
+640 DMIRKTGGSVPSW

-661 SVAEVGNGL
+661 SIAQVGNSL

-685 NGNTNASTGST
+685 NGNTTAAPGGTYFNE
-696 FYNADVRSE
+696 NVRSE
-705 LIKSTEIGTELKFLQ
+705 LIKSTEIGTELRFFQ
-720 NRIGLDISWYKTNA
+720 SRIGLDLSWYKTNA
-734 TRQLLAIP
+734 TRQLLAID
-742 QDALSGYSSKMINAG
+742 QDPLSGYPKKMVNAG
-757 NIQNEGIEVVLNTSV
+757 NIQNEGFEAILNARI
-772 LNKPGAL
+772 LDKPESL

-795 ALTDE
+795 ELTPD
-800 NHTYSLGGY
+800 NPSYSLGGY
-809 DDVSIVAETG
+809 DALSIVAEAG
-819 RNYGEIYGTKFLRV
+819 KNYGEIYGTAFQRV
-833 DDPDSKYYGQLLL
+833 EDPNSEYYGQLLL
-846 SGTGLPQ
+846 TGTGLPQ
-853 GTADK
+853 GTSDLR
-858 YDLGNQQANY
+858 DLGNQQADY
-868 LLGITNHFSYK
+868 LLGVTNHFSFK
-879 GFNLSFLLD
+879 GFNLSFLVD

-920 NGVIEDGK
+920 DGVVDDGN
-928 GGYVDNTTEVSTE
+928 GGYTKNTTEITTE
-941 EYWKAVQKSGNVG
+941 QYWTAIQSGNIG

-963 TNIRLRNVQ
+963 TNIRLRNIQ
-972 LSYNLPQRWLEKSPV
+972 LSYNLPHRWLEKSAI
-987 QRASLGFSCNN
+987 QRASVGLSCNN

-1003 SHLHGIDPESVYAT
+1003 SHMRGIDPESVYAT
-1017 GTNAVGFENAAPPT
+1017 GSNAVGFESSAPPT
-1031 TRSFMFNLSL
+1031 TRSIMFNLSL

>member
-1 MKKTIQVVLRAL
+1 MKKSTQVVLRAVYL
-13 CFLIAG
+13 FIAG
-19 LCLWGNVFAQTQ
+19 LLLWGNAFAQTQ
-31 EVSGVVKSSEGS
+31 EVSGVVKSSEGA
-43 PLAGVTVAVKNGQI
+43 PLAGVVVAVKDGQQ
-57 KVLTADNGSF
+57 KVLSQDNGSF
-67 HIKAAK
+67 HIKATN
-73 GDVLHFSY
+73 GDVLTFSY
-81 IGFADVEETVTG
+81 IGFADAEQTVTG
-93 ASMQVIMTANEAAS
+93 PTMEVTMTANEAAS

-137 LADRHEDNVTNTLSG
+137 LADRHEPNVTNTLSG

-256 KTGHK
+256 KTGKK
-261 QDGLGIT
+261 QNGLGIT
-268 VSSNFGIESVFT
+268 VSSNFGMENVFT
-280 QPDMQSQYGQGDNG
+280 QPDMQSTYGQGENG
-294 TLDKTSGASWGPQIK
+294 VYDKTSGSSWGPEIK
-309 GQSYEKWDGSKAN
+309 GQSYEKWDGTTGA
-322 MQAYDNVKNYF
+322 MQAYDNVKSFFNT
-333 GNGFN
+333 GFN

-383 KFGKNDRWTLDT
+383 KFGKDDRWTLDT
-395 KVQYSNSTA
+395 KVQYSKSTA
-404 NNRPSGGVNAGNAFA
+404 SNRPSGGVNAGNAFA

-437 DPYGAMIWYVPA
+437 DPYGNMIWYEPA
-449 SSEVN
+449 SSAVN
-454 PYWASKYNLNS
+454 PYWGALYNLNS

-492 ADIYNTATEG
+492 ADIYNTATEA
-502 KTYAGGPLTNQ
+502 KAYAGGPITNQ
-513 YSEGKNSFTETN
+513 YSQGKNSFTETN
-525 YSFLINAQKDNV
+525 YSFLVNAQKDNI

-549 NLMDRTLSSL
+549 NLMDRTVSSL
-559 SSGSGSLEVPD
+559 SSGSGELVVPD
-570 LFLLNNGVNSPTV
+570 LFLLNNGKNSPTV

-598 VQVNYDGYI
+598 IQVNYDGYI

-613 RNDWSSTLSKENR
+613 RNDWSSTLSKDNR

-640 DMIRKTGGNVPSW
+640 DMIRKTGGSVPSW

-661 SVAEVGNGL
+661 SVAEVGNSL

-685 NGNTNASTGST
+685 NGNTTASTGST
-696 FYNADVRSE
+696 FYNSDVRSE
-705 LIKSTEIGTELKFLQ
+705 LIKSTEIGTELRFLQ
-720 NRIGLDISWYKTNA
+720 SRIGLDVSWYKTNA

-757 NIQNEGIEVVLNTSV
+757 NIQNEGIEVILNTSI
-772 LNKPGAL
+772 LNKPESL
-779 NWDMTVN
+779 NWNMTVN

-795 ALTDE
+795 SLTE
-800 NHTYSLGGY
+800 GNPSYGLGGY
-809 DDVSIVAETG
+809 DALSIVAETG
-819 RNYGEIYGTKFLRV
+819 KNYGEIYGTAFQRV
-833 DDPDSKYYGQLLL
+833 EDPNSKYYGELLL
-846 SGTGLPQ
+846 DGTGLPK
-853 GTADK
+853 GTSDK
-858 YDLGNQQANY
+858 RDLGNQQADY
-868 LLGITNHFSYK
+868 LLGITNQFSFG
-879 GFNLSFLLD
+879 GFNLSFLVD

-901 AMEAAGTAGVTA
+901 AMEAAGTAGITGS
-913 NRGKMVV
+913 RGKMVV
-920 NGVIEDGK
+920 DGVVEDGK
-928 GGYVDNTTEVSTE
+928 GGYTKNTAEITTEQ
-941 EYWKAVQKSGNVG
+941 YWTAIQSGNIG

-972 LSYNLPQRWLEKSPV
+972 LSYNLPHRWLERSPI
-987 QRASLGFSCNN
+987 QRASVGLSCNN

-1003 SHLHGIDPESVYAT
+1003 SHMHGIDPESVYAT
-1017 GTNAVGFENAAPPT
+1017 GTNAVGFESSAPPT
-1031 TRSFMFNLSL
+1031 TRSIMFNLSL